1 MIIVAQSN
9 SNKSYAGVHVKQ
21 TIIVIL
27 GKTSKPRM
35 TCKIDKSVFF
45 YFLLLKICLFVVQHR
60 ISESEVEDDVFG
72 AGPSKKAKKKPTK
85 NIKPKKPAQ
94 AKKVLY

>member
-1 MIIVAQSN
+1 MGIR
-9 SNKSYAGVHVKQ
+9 K
-21 TIIVIL
+21 
-27 GKTSKPRM
+27 
-35 TCKIDKSVFF
+35 
-45 YFLLLKICLFVVQHR
+45 KICLFVLQHR

-72 AGPSKKAKKKPTK
+72 AGPSKKAKKKTTK

>member
-1 MIIVAQSN
+1 MW
-9 SNKSYAGVHVKQ
+9 
-21 TIIVIL
+21 IL
-27 GKTSKPRM
+27 
-35 TCKIDKSVFF
+35 F
-45 YFLLLKICLFVVQHR
+45 QHR

-94 AKKVLY
+94 TKKVLY